1 MGEIALNEIREA
13 SGSENYQK
21 STKPLISSVSGLR
34 TSSERSTDVRNV
46 LFTSHD
52 VATIPEEAEADEK
65 DDKSEALSMY
75 QNSERKESEI
85 ERRYTAP

>member
-1 MGEIALNEIREA
+1 M
-13 SGSENYQK
+13 
-21 STKPLISSVSGLR
+21 
-34 TSSERSTDVRNV
+34 
-46 LFTSHD
+46 
-52 VATIPEEAEADEK
+52 ATIPEEAEADEK